1 MTPIEI
7 LSHLRGLDI
16 RIRVEDEKLR
26 VNAPKGALTP
36 QLRAELERHKAEL
49 VAYLRSVE
57 AAGLSQIQPLRPIPR
72 QTHHLLSF
80 AQQRLWLLDQMEPD
94 SPVYNISGGTSLA
107 GPLKID
113 ALEQA
118 LNEIIRR
125 HEVLRTTFGESDEQP
140 VQNIAPSMV
149 LKLPVVDLTSLTA
162 EQCELE
168 IQRIAVEEAQKPFNL
183 SVGPLLSTVLLRL
196 ADDRHVLLYT
206 MHHIVSDAWSI
217 GIFMRELATLYG
229 AYSTGHPTPLS
240 DLPVQYAD
248 FAHWQR
254 GWLQGEVLEL
264 QLAYW
269 KKQLA
274 GVPAVLELPT
284 DRPRPPVQTFVG
296 AVATMDLP
304 KALSEQLRSLARSE
318 GVTLFMLLLAA
329 FQTLLHRYSHQEDV
343 VVGSPIANRNRVE
356 IEPLI
361 GFFVNTLVLRTD
373 LSGNPTFR
381 ELLSRVREVALG
393 AYAHQ
398 DLPFE
403 KLVEELRPERS
414 LSHSPLFQVAF
425 SLENAP
431 GSPFEPAG
439 LTLTPLDFEWKTSKF
454 DLTLFMHESSA
465 GLRGILE
472 YNTDLFDGSTM
483 GRMLSHFHNLLENL
497 VADPGQRI
505 SQPPLLSDA
514 ERQRVVVEW
523 NQTASEYP
531 RDKCIHELVEA
542 QVERTPDAVAVV
554 YGESALTYRELNS
567 KANQLA
573 HHLRGLGVGPEV
585 AVVLFMERS
594 VEMVIS
600 LLAILKA
607 GGAYVPL
614 DTTYPPERIKVMLED
629 AKAIALITDRAVT
642 PELLSHP
649 IHVLRLDKGW
659 ETIGQEPVENPVNQ
673 THGESLAYVIYTSG
687 STGKPKGTCIP
698 HCAINRL
705 LSNTNYI
712 ELQPSDR
719 VAQASNASFDAAT
732 FEIWG
737 ALLSGARLVGI
748 PRDVI
753 LSPQAFAKALR
764 DQNISVMFLTTAL
777 FNQMAREAPGAF
789 AHLRYLL
796 FGGEAVDPRW
806 AREVLHTHPP
816 QRLLHVYG
824 PTETTTFATWHPVD
838 GVEPDAVTI
847 PIGRPISNTEAYIL
861 DSNLQPVPIGLSG
874 ELHLGGDGLA
884 QGYLNRPDL
893 TAEKFIPHP
902 FNPVSGARLYKT
914 GDLCRFL
921 EDGSIEFLG
930 RIDTQVKIRG
940 FRVELEE
947 IESVLDQHPGVQEC
961 VVVMREDTPG
971 DKRLVAYLVPRNQG
985 KPVVSELRALL
996 KQKLPDY
1003 MVPGTF
1009 VILDSLPLNPNGKVD
1024 RRALP
1029 VPDASRPDLEE
1040 KYAAPRHPV
1049 EEVLVG
1055 ILGEVLGLERV
1066 GIHDNFFEL
1075 GGHSLMATRAVGRIR
1090 DAFEFELP
1098 LRRLFEAPTAAELAD
1113 VLLQDPSV
1121 RGKIEKR
1128 AQVLLR
1134 LAGLSAEE
1142 TQTMLKEKTSVTGKG
1157 DIQ

>member
-1 MTPIEI
+1 MTPVEI
-7 LSHLRGLDI
+7 LSHLRSLDI
-16 RIRVEDEKLR
+16 RLRVEDEKLR

-36 QLRAELERHKAEL
+36 QLRAELESHKAEL

-57 AAGLSQIQPLRPIPR
+57 AAALFQTQPLRPIPR
-72 QTHHLLSF
+72 QIHHVLSF
-80 AQQRLWLLDQMEPD
+80 AQQRLWLLDQMEPE

-107 GPLKID
+107 GPLKIA

-140 VQNIAPSMV
+140 VQNIARAMRVEVP
-149 LKLPVVDLTSLTA
+149 LVDLGSLTR
-162 EQCELE
+162 EQRELE
-168 IQRIAVEEAQKPFNL
+168 IQRVAVEEAQKPFNL
-183 SVGPLLSTVLLRL
+183 TVGPLLRTVLLRL
-196 ADDRHVLLYT
+196 GDDNHVLLYT

-217 GIFMRELATLYG
+217 GIFMRELTTLYG
-229 AYSTGHPTPLS
+229 AYSAGKPSPLS
-240 DLPVQYAD
+240 ELPIQYAD

-254 GWLQGEVLEL
+254 EWLQGEVLNS

-269 KKQLA
+269 KRQLA
-274 GVPAVLELPT
+274 GALQVLELPT
-284 DRPRPPVQTFVG
+284 DRPRPRVQTFVG
-296 AVATMDLP
+296 AVATLDLP
-304 KALSEQLRSLARSE
+304 KELSYELRGLARSE

-329 FQTLLHRYSHQEDV
+329 FQTLLYRYSHQEDV

-381 ELLSRVREVALG
+381 ELLARVREVALG
-393 AYAHQ
+393 AYSHQ

-425 SLENAP
+425 SMENAP
-431 GSPFEPAG
+431 GSPLESAG
-439 LTLTPLDFEWKTSKF
+439 LTLTPLELEWKTSKF
-454 DLTLFMHESSA
+454 DLTLFMHESPTA
-465 GLRGILE
+465 LRGVLE

-483 GRMLSHFHNLLENL
+483 GRMLSHFQSLLENL

-505 SQPPLLSDA
+505 SQPSLLNDA
-514 ERQRVVVEW
+514 EWQKVVVEW

-531 RDKCIHELVEA
+531 RDKCIHQLVEA

-554 YGESALTYRELNS
+554 YGESGLTYRELNT

-573 HHLRGLGVGPEV
+573 HHLRGLGVGPDI

-629 AKAIALITDRAVT
+629 AKGRVLITDRPVT
-642 PELLSHP
+642 AELLSHP
-649 IHVLRLDKGW
+649 IQILRLDKDW
-659 ETIGQEPVENPVNQ
+659 DTIGQEPIENPVNQ
-673 THGESLAYVIYTSG
+673 TNGESLAYVIYTSG

-712 ELQPSDR
+712 EIQSSDN

-753 LSPQAFAKALR
+753 LSPQAFAKALH
-764 DQNISVMFLTTAL
+764 DQNISIMFLTTAL

-789 AHLRYLL
+789 ARLRCLL

-806 AREVLHTHPP
+806 VREVLHTHPP

-824 PTETTTFATWHPVD
+824 PTETTTFATWHLVN

-861 DSNLQPVPIGLSG
+861 DPNLQPVPIGLSG

-884 QGYLNRPDL
+884 RGYLNRPDL

-902 FNPVSGARLYKT
+902 FNQVHGARLYKT

-985 KPVVSELRALL
+985 KPVVSELRSLL

-1009 VILDSLPLNPNGKVD
+1009 VILDSLPLSPNGKVD

-1029 VPDASRPDLEE
+1029 IPDASRPDLEE
-1040 KYAAPRHPV
+1040 KYIAPRNPV

-1090 DAFEFELP
+1090 DAFELELP

-1113 VLLQDPSV
+1113 LLLQDTSV
-1121 RGKIEKR
+1121 RGNIEKR

-1134 LAGLSAEE
+1134 LAELSAEE
-1142 TQTMLKEKTSVTGKG
+1142 THAMLKEKSSATGKG
-1157 DIQ
+1157 GIQ